1 MEKNIE
7 KFYNLKV
14 NGMCSIS
21 IVNSEVPFISCID
34 VEKLNY
40 TILKETLSI
49 YNNDCKTIV
58 IGTNNLKSIELINN
72 TSVVIDDD
80 CVSDAKFNCQLSKGS
95 KTSFGFNE
103 TKKLKISIDND
114 SKFQGQ
120 FFKSYKTDIIIK
132 NGGEVVINCDGEIN
146 SEITGSGS
154 VSNYGD
160 AIKNNSK
167 SISE

>member
-1 MEKNIE
+1 MEKSIE

-21 IVNSEVPFISCID
+21 VVNSETPFISCID

-40 TILKETLSI
+40 TLIKQTLSI

-58 IGTNNLKSIELINN
+58 IGTSDLKSIELINN
-72 TSVVIDDD
+72 TSVIIDDN
-80 CVSDAKFNCQLSKGS
+80 CVSDTKFDCQLSKGS
-95 KTSFGFNE
+95 ITSFGFNE
-103 TKKLKISIDND
+103 TNKLKISLDND
-114 SKFQGQ
+114 SKFYGQ
-120 FFKSYKTDIIIK
+120 FLKSYKTDIVIK
-132 NGGEVVINCDGEIN
+132 NGGEVIVNCDGELD
-146 SEITGSGS
+146 SEIMGSGS

-167 SISE
+167 SISK